1 MSIEVY
7 SLEKD
12 GNKYLSKNFQV
23 REFRCK
29 DGSDPIFI
37 DSELVELLQ
46 KIRDHFGKPVH
57 INSAYRTAAYNLSKK
72 VGGAKFSQHQYGKAA
87 DIYIQ
92 GVSIYVL
99 AAYAETLMPKCG
111 GIGTYPAKTGVRDCA
126 FVHVDVRK
134 AKSRWEG

>member
-1 MSIEVY
+1 MALEVY
-7 SLEKD
+7 SLARD
-12 GNKYLSKNFQV
+12 GNKALSKNFHV
-23 REFRCK
+23 REFKCN

-46 KIRDHFGKPVH
+46 KIRDHFGLPVH

-92 GVSIYVL
+92 GISIYVV
-99 AAYAETLMPKCG
+99 AAYVETLMPNKG
-111 GIGTYPAKTGVRDCA
+111 GVGTYPSKAGVRDCA
-126 FVHVDVRK
+126 FVHVDVRA
-134 AKSRWEG
+134 AKSRWQG